1 MGNSRGFTLVE
12 LIVTTTIIAILIV
25 IAMPSFG
32 DMLTRQKLDAST
44 REFMATLSQARSQA
58 AVLRT
63 TVAICPSRLST
74 DPDFTKEECAQAAI
88 PEYTATTGSP
98 AVSVLNDDQKK
109 GILDSR
115 VFMIDL
121 DSKVS
126 IESTSAS
133 FVLFNNT
140 GGVAAVTN
148 FRLCAS
154 GNKRLITV
162 ARLGGLTLT
171 KSTGACV

>member
-1 MGNSRGFTLVE
+1 MGNNRGFTLVE
-12 LIVTTTIIAILIV
+12 LMVTLMIVAILATL
-25 IAMPSFG
+25 AMPPLG

-44 REFMATLSQARSQA
+44 REFMAALSQARSQA

-74 DPDFTKEECAQAAI
+74 DPDFTKDECAQAAI

-98 AVSVLNDDQKK
+98 AVSVWTEDQKK
-109 GILDSR
+109 EVLKSR
-115 VFMIDL
+115 VFMIDV

-126 IESTSAS
+126 VESTSAS
-133 FVLFNNT
+133 FVLFNPT
-140 GGVAAVTN
+140 GGVAAATN

-162 ARLGGLTLT
+162 ARLGSLTLT
-171 KSTGACV
+171 KNTGACA

>member
-1 MGNSRGFTLVE
+1 MGNSRGFTLIE
-12 LIVTTTIIAILIV
+12 LMVTLMIVAILATL
-25 IAMPSFG
+25 AMPPLG

-44 REFMATLSQARSQA
+44 REFMAGLSQARSQA
-58 AVLRT
+58 TVLRR
-63 TVAICPSRLST
+63 TVAVCPSRLST
-74 DPDFTKEECAQAAI
+74 DPDFTKDECAQAAI
-88 PEYTATTGSP
+88 PEYTQTSGSP
-98 AVSVLNDDQKK
+98 AVPILTPAQKTEILN
-109 GILDSR
+109 SR
-115 VFMIDL
+115 VFMIDI

-133 FVLFNNT
+133 FVLFNAT
-140 GGVAAVTN
+140 GGVAAATN

-171 KSTGACV
+171 KNTGACV

>member
-58 AVLRT
+58 AVLRR
-63 TVAICPSRLST
+63 TVAVCPSRLST
-74 DPDFTKEECAQAAI
+74 DPDFTKDECAQAAI
-88 PEYTATTGSP
+88 PEYTATTP
-98 AVSVLNDDQKK
+98 ALTVLQKQD
-109 GILDSR
+109 ILNSR

>member
-12 LIVTTTIIAILIV
+12 LIVTTTIIAILVV

-74 DPDFTKEECAQAAI
+74 DPDVTKEECAQAAI
-88 PEYTATTGSP
+88 PTAYTAAAAELDGQTKI
-98 AVSVLNDDQKK
+98 LN
-109 GILDSR
+109 SR
-115 VFMIDL
+115 VFLVDI

-133 FVLFNNT
+133 FVVFNAT

-171 KSTGACV
+171 KNTGACA